1 MAPGPAKRSVED
13 LYARLTTGA
22 ASSLAERI
30 ELERRLVSGLAAG
43 CERVVA
49 GYAVRRERFD
59 SEFSE
64 GVENV
69 ARDSQAGFDSSIF
82 VRTVKLKDFPWN
94 GWLRL
99 GIATKPAAAWNPIGG
114 FSDPAGRLAWAALAD
129 AAMFPSPYGGSWI
142 DNRVVPTVTTD
153 AASPMAV
160 PDDAL
165 VPEPGTGAFR
175 AVGKGKTAPVKIT
188 YRLHASA
195 FHDNTRMT
203 AA

>member
-69 ARDSQAGFDSSIF
+69 ARDSQTGFNSSIF

-94 GWLRL
+94 GWLKL
-99 GIATKPAAAWNPIGG
+99 GIASRAAAAWNPIGG
-114 FSDPAGRLAWAALAD
+114 FSDPAGRLVWAAVGDPAFIP
-129 AAMFPSPYGGSWI
+129 APYGSGWLA
-142 DNRVVPTVTTD
+142 NRVTAATVTRPAT
-153 AASPMAV
+153 SEIELPE
-160 PDDAL
+160 DAL
-165 VPEPGTGAFR
+165 IPEPGTG
-175 AVGKGKTAPVKIT
+175 
-188 YRLHASA
+188 
-195 FHDNTRMT
+195 
-203 AA
+203 